1 MAKVNYG
8 KVQYKDKSGVLAETK
23 NERVYLSGVSQE
35 DFTKIAG
42 DGGNK
47 VYFEGVKK
55 GIALSMEAGNEVLST
70 VKGLKGK
77 DFMEGLNKAVTE
89 KYGALGEK
97 ARVDFT
103 NTVYFKD
110 HEKKTTE
117 QPRVVLT
124 GLSTEAFTKIAQDKG
139 KDVYI
144 EGIKSGVALSMAS
157 ANEVLSAAKGTK
169 GKEFYDKIEEA
180 ISAKYG
186 VKFGGSEQEIADK
199 EAPLKVEEVKV
210 KEVKVED
217 KEVENAEP
225 SLDK

>member
-55 GIALSMEAGNEVLST
+55 GISLSMEAGNEVLAS

-77 DFMEGLNKAVTE
+77 DFMEGLSKAVVA
-89 KYGALGEK
+89 KYGDLGEK
-97 ARVDFT
+97 GRVDFT

-110 HEKKTTE
+110 GVKTETKE
-117 QPRVVLT
+117 PRVVVT
-124 GLSTEAFTKIAQDKG
+124 GASVDAFTKIAQDKG
-139 KDVYI
+139 KDVYV
-144 EGIKSGVALSMAS
+144 EGVKSGIARGFYAGFLLLCIAAGMALSILIFGI
-157 ANEVLSAAKGTK
+157 NN
-169 GKEFYDKIEEA
+169 FY
-180 ISAKYG
+180 
-186 VKFGGSEQEIADK
+186 
-199 EAPLKVEEVKV
+199 
-210 KEVKVED
+210 
-217 KEVENAEP
+217 
-225 SLDK
+225 

>member
-55 GIALSMEAGNEVLST
+55 GISLSMEAGNEVLAS

-77 DFMEGLNKAVTE
+77 DFMEGLSKAVVA
-89 KYGALGEK
+89 KYGDLGEK
-97 ARVDFT
+97 GRVDFT

-110 HEKKTTE
+110 GVKTETKE
-117 QPRVVLT
+117 PRVVVT
-124 GLSTEAFTKIAQDKG
+124 GASVDAFTKIAQDKG
-139 KDVYI
+139 KDVYV
-144 EGIKSGVALSMAS
+144 EGVKSGIAVSMTV
-157 ANEVLSAAKGTK
+157 ANEALQNAKGTK
-169 GKEFYDKIEEA
+169 GAEFFSKLEEA
-180 ISAKYG
+180 IYAKYG
-186 VKFGGSEQEIADK
+186 INFTRDEKAIADK
-199 EAPLKVEEVKV
+199 EAPLSVEKVAPKEE
-210 KEVKVED
+210 
-217 KEVENAEP
+217 EP
-225 SLDK
+225 SVADMER

>member
-55 GIALSMEAGNEVLST
+55 GISLSMEAGNEVLAS

-77 DFMEGLNKAVTE
+77 EFMEGLSKAVVA
-89 KYGALGEK
+89 KYGDLGEK
-97 ARVDFT
+97 GKVDFT

-110 HEKKTTE
+110 GVKTETKE
-117 QPRVVLT
+117 PRVVVT
-124 GLSTEAFTKIAQDKG
+124 GASVDAFTKIAQDKG
-139 KDVYI
+139 KDVYV
-144 EGIKSGVALSMAS
+144 EGVKSGIAVSMTV
-157 ANEVLSAAKGTK
+157 ANEALQNAKGTK
-169 GKEFYDKIEEA
+169 GAEFFSKLEEA

-186 VKFGGSEQEIADK
+186 INFTRDEKAIADK
-199 EAPLKVEEVKV
+199 EAPLSADKVAPKEE
-210 KEVKVED
+210 
-217 KEVENAEP
+217 EP
-225 SLDK
+225 SVADMER

>member
-55 GIALSMEAGNEVLST
+55 GISLSMEAGNEVLAS

-77 DFMEGLNKAVTE
+77 EFMEGLSKAVVA
-89 KYGALGEK
+89 KYGDLGEK
-97 ARVDFT
+97 GKVDFT

-110 HEKKTTE
+110 GVKTETKE
-117 QPRVVLT
+117 PRVVVT
-124 GLSTEAFTKIAQDKG
+124 GASVDAFTKIAQDKG
-139 KDVYI
+139 KDVYV
-144 EGIKSGVALSMAS
+144 EGVKSGIAVSMTVANEALQNALSLDRNLKDSMIEYYPILEEKINQIS
-157 ANEVLSAAKGTK
+157 GNNE
-169 GKEFYDKIEEA
+169 
-180 ISAKYG
+180 
-186 VKFGGSEQEIADK
+186 
-199 EAPLKVEEVKV
+199 
-210 KEVKVED
+210 
-217 KEVENAEP
+217 
-225 SLDK
+225 